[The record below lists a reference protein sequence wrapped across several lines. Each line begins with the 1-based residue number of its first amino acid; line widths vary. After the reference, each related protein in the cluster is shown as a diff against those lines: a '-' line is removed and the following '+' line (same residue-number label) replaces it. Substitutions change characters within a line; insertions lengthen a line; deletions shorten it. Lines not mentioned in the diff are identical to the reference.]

1 MFFYKRFDSRIMLL
15 VPMVHLMY
23 VIVIDGI
30 PNDFCRAA
38 VMLGVEMLVASAL
51 TS

>member
-1 MFFYKRFDSRIMLL
+1 MLL

-23 VIVIDGI
+23 VVVIDGIPNGI